1 MGPALQKYALT
12 TNIILQKRY
21 VYTLGFL
28 FSFEVVAEDENASQL
43 SFTVI
48 HFTQNNRDTWQPC

>member
-48 HFTQNNRDTWQPC
+48 HFTQNNRDT